1 MRLIDF
7 ARHSKRNLSRFHYID
22 NAVLEPS
29 KIKLVFIYQNPRAI
43 LCIHDLYL
51 APDNTP
57 ILLDE
62 LDCDKGQ
69 NSIFDCEAEWNH
81 HNCNHGEDVIIE
93 CYPQQNIIR

>member
-1 MRLIDF
+1 MF
-7 ARHSKRNLSRFHYID
+7 FS
-22 NAVLEPS
+22 
-29 KIKLVFIYQNPRAI
+29 
-43 LCIHDLYL
+43 L

>member
-1 MRLIDF
+1 MVTPYTTQRII
-7 ARHSKRNLSRFHYID
+7 NY
-22 NAVLEPS
+22 V
-29 KIKLVFIYQNPRAI
+29 
-43 LCIHDLYL
+43 LYL